1 MRVAQQDRKTQET
14 DIHVSLDLDGQ
25 GRADIQTG
33 IGFFDHMLTLLAKH
47 AQFDLTIRAEGD
59 LVVDGHHTVEDVG
72 IVLGQ
77 AIARALGDKRG
88 INRYGQAVIPM
99 DEALLEAVV
108 DVSGRPFLVYQAEHR
123 APAVGDFDTQL
134 AEEFFRAL
142 AFNAGITLH
151 LSCRYGKNDHHI
163 IEGLFK
169 ALARALSVAVHI
181 DPARAGQI
189 PSTKGV
195 L

>member
-1 MRVAQQDRKTQET
+1 MRIAQQDRKTKET
-14 DIHVSLDLDGQ
+14 DIHISIDLDGQ
-25 GRADIQTG
+25 GQSDINTG
-33 IGFFDHMLTLLAKH
+33 IGFFDHMLTLLCKH
-47 AQFDLTIRAEGD
+47 AQFNLTIRSEGD
-59 LVVDGHHTVEDVG
+59 LIVDGHHTVEDVG

-77 AIARALGDKRG
+77 TIARALGDKRG
-88 INRYGQAVIPM
+88 INRYGQALVPM
-99 DEALLEAVV
+99 DEALLEAVI
-108 DVSGRPFLVYQAEHR
+108 DLSGRPFMVYQVAHT
-123 APAVGDFDTQL
+123 APSVGDFDTQL

-142 AFNAGITLH
+142 AFNAGLTLH

-169 ALARALSVAVHI
+169 ALARALADAVRI

>member
-1 MRVAQQDRKTQET
+1 MRSAQQDRQTQET
-14 DIHVSLDLDGQ
+14 DIHVTLNLDGQ
-25 GRADIQTG
+25 GKSEISTG
-33 IGFFDHMLTLLAKH
+33 VGFLDHMLILLARH
-47 AQFDLTIRAEGD
+47 AQIDLTVKATGD
-59 LVVDGHHTVEDVG
+59 LYIDAHHTVEDVG
-72 IVLGQ
+72 IVIGQ
-77 AIARALGDKRG
+77 ALARALGDKRG
-88 INRYGQAVIPM
+88 IGRYGQALVPM

-108 DVSGRPFLVYQAEHR
+108 DLSGRPFLVFRAEFQS
-123 APAVGDFDTQL
+123 PQVGDFETQL

-142 AFNAGITLH
+142 AFNAGMTLH

-169 ALARALSVAVHI
+169 ALARALADAIRI
-181 DPARAGQI
+181 DPSRAGQI

>member
-1 MRVAQQDRKTQET
+1 MRSAQQDRKTQET
-14 DIHVSLDLDGQ
+14 DIHVTLELDGQ
-25 GRADIQTG
+25 GRSEISTG
-33 IGFFDHMLTLLAKH
+33 VGFLDHMLILLAKH
-47 AQFDLTIRAEGD
+47 AQFNLTVRAIGD
-59 LVVDGHHTVEDVG
+59 LQIDAHHTVEDVG
-72 IVLGQ
+72 IVMGQ
-77 AIARALGDKRG
+77 ALARALGDKRG
-88 INRYGQAVIPM
+88 IGRYGLAVIPM

-108 DVSGRPFLVYQAEHR
+108 DLSGRPFLVYNVDLSS
-123 APAVGDFDTQL
+123 PLVGDFETQL

-142 AFNAGITLH
+142 AFNAGMTLH

-169 ALARALSVAVHI
+169 ALARALADAVCI
-181 DPARAGQI
+181 DASRSGQI

>member
-1 MRVAQQDRKTQET
+1 MRTAQLDRKTQET
-14 DIHVSLDLDGQ
+14 RIQIALELEGEGRSDIS
-25 GRADIQTG
+25 TG

-47 AQFDLTIRAEGD
+47 GQFNLTVRAEGD
-59 LVVDGHHTVEDVG
+59 LMVDGHHTVEDVG

-77 AIARALGDKRG
+77 VFARALGDKRG
-88 INRYGQAVIPM
+88 VIRYGHAVIPM
-99 DEALLEAVV
+99 DEALLAATV
-108 DVSGRPFLVYQAEHR
+108 DLSGRPFIVYQAS
-123 APAVGDFDTQL
+123 PGGPLVGDFDTQL
-134 AEEFFRAL
+134 AEEFFRAF

-151 LSCRYGKNDHHI
+151 LTCHYGKNDHHI

-169 ALARALSVAVHI
+169 ALARALNEAVRI
-181 DPARAGQI
+181 DTQRADQI

>member
-1 MRVAQQDRKTQET
+1 MRSAQQDRQTHET
-14 DIHVSLDLDGQ
+14 DIRVTLDLEGQ
-25 GRADIQTG
+25 GRSEINTG
-33 IGFFDHMLTLLAKH
+33 VGFLDHMLTLLARH
-47 AQFDLTIRAEGD
+47 AQFDLTVRAVGD
-59 LVVDGHHTVEDVG
+59 LNVDAHHTVEDVG
-72 IVLGQ
+72 IVIGQ
-77 AIARALGDKRG
+77 ALARALGDKRG
-88 INRYGQAVIPM
+88 IGRYGQAVIPM

-108 DVSGRPFLVYQAEHR
+108 DLSGRPFLVYRVELNTPQ
-123 APAVGDFDTQL
+123 VGDFETQL

-142 AFNAGITLH
+142 AFNAGMTLH

-169 ALARALSVAVHI
+169 ALARALADAVRI
-181 DPARAGQI
+181 DPSRAGQI

>member
-1 MRVAQQDRKTQET
+1 MRSAQQSRQTQET
-14 DIHVSLDLDGQ
+14 DIRVDLDLDGQ
-25 GRADIQTG
+25 GTSEIQTG
-33 IGFFDHMLTLLAKH
+33 VGFLDHMLTLLAKH
-47 AQFDLTIRAEGD
+47 AGFNLTVQASGD
-59 LVVDGHHTVEDVG
+59 LQIDAHHTVEDVG
-72 IVLGQ
+72 IVIGQ
-77 AIARALGDKRG
+77 TLARALGDKRG
-88 INRYGQAVIPM
+88 INRYGSALIPM

-108 DVSGRPFLVYQAEHR
+108 DCSGRPFFVYNVNLYSPQ
-123 APAVGDFDTQL
+123 VGDFETQL

-142 AFNAGITLH
+142 AFNAGLTLH

-169 ALARALSVAVHI
+169 ALARALAVAVRI
-181 DPARAGQI
+181 DSRRQNQI